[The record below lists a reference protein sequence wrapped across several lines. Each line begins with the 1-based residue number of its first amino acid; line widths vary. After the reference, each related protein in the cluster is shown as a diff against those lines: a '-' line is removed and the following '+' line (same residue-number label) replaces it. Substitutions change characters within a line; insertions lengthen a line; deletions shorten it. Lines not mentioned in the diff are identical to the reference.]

1 MSREMWHHK
10 YGKEAHAIDQSVSDQ
25 VVVVGELRQ
34 SQAALLLERLVE
46 ISRARRHRCP
56 EAGRRIAK
64 ASKNKSSAIQASVTE
79 LLLQSRKQ
87 QAREEVSGKGA
98 AVYRGRCGRRRRKAG
113 QRAVVCKQA
122 RHRRPAFQCFSLSG
136 KP

>member
-79 LLLQSRKQ
+79 
-87 QAREEVSGKGA
+87 
-98 AVYRGRCGRRRRKAG
+98 
-113 QRAVVCKQA
+113 
-122 RHRRPAFQCFSLSG
+122 
-136 KP
+136 